1 MDKGLLKPCNNYG
14 FLKTAESQLNL
25 NQQDVFLNVH
35 RKLISAIVSV
45 SVLGVCSLMGC
56 IQLDISEKREKA
68 VNNTIVTVEGL
79 LTF

>member
-1 MDKGLLKPCNNYG
+1 MDKGLLKPCNNYV

-25 NQQDVFLNVH
+25 NQQDVFLNGH
-35 RKLISAIVSV
+35 RKLIVSV
-45 SVLGVCSLMGC
+45 SVPGVRSLMGC
-56 IQLDISEKREKA
+56 IQLDISGKREKA